1 MFGLWE
7 EDEVHKENMQTTQ
20 VSAALITDMLHLLM
34 YFGY

>member
-7 EDEVHKENMQTTQ
+7 EDEVPKENMQTTQ
-20 VSAALITDMLHLLM
+20 VSPALITNMLHLLM